1 MPVGT
6 ILPYVGDLADI
17 PKGWYL
23 CNGSN
28 DTPDLTGRFL
38 QGWGWDDYSNHNILE
53 YLNPGLPNI
62 EGSINLTKVDY
73 WGRCNGAFYTI
84 NMSYVGN
91 SGYTDGDYRTNNN
104 IGFNASI
111 CSSIYGNSNTVQP
124 RACIV
129 YYIMRIK

>member
-23 CNGSN
+23 CEGSN
-28 DTPDLTGRFL
+28 GTPNLTGRFL

-62 EGSINLTKVDY
+62 YGNFPGGADSDGNSDA
-73 WGRCNGAFYTI
+73 NGAFACI
-84 NMSYVGN
+84 NNIYAYAHLDTRSYK
-91 SGYTDGDYRTNNN
+91 DYRYIN
-104 IGFNASI
+104 FNATK

-124 RACIV
+124 RSYVV
-129 YYIMRIK
+129 YYIIRIK